1 MKTIVPFLVVLLSI
15 FAVLPVGAAEKVE
28 NPRSCRQCGMDR
40 VVFAQSRMVIVY
52 ADGTTTG
59 ICSLNCAV
67 IEMKQNKGKRVTA
80 LKVADYVT
88 KEMIDAKDATW
99 VVGGNKPGVMT
110 SLAKWAFAKKEDA
123 HKFIREN
130 GGRVTSFSEVLEL
143 ALKENE

>member
-1 MKTIVPFLVVLLSI
+1 MNRFLLLVVFLVL
-15 FAVLPVGAAEKVE
+15 FTAVAAAAHRVE
-28 NPRSCRQCGMDR
+28 PPKACQSCGMDR
-40 VVFAQSRMVIVY
+40 VAFAQSRMVIVY

-88 KEMIDAKDATW
+88 KELIDAKDATW